1 MLELQ
6 EISDRLELIDLMV
19 RYAHCVDTRNWAEFP
34 GLFTPDAH
42 IDYTAFGGPAGPVG
56 EIAAWLDE
64 TLAGFPAF
72 QHLVANPLLTID
84 GDTASGRTMCF
95 NPMVSPSENIG
106 DQNVFFCGLWYL
118 DTFVRTEEGW
128 KFTSR
133 SEEKSFTY
141 NMSGAFR

>member
-1 MLELQ
+1 
-6 EISDRLELIDLMV
+6 
-19 RYAHCVDTRNWAEFP
+19 
-34 GLFTPDAH
+34 
-42 IDYTAFGGPAGPVG
+42 
-56 EIAAWLDE
+56 
-64 TLAGFPAF
+64 LAGFPAF